1 MRMTTGFHGT
11 RGGEFVL
18 STCWHLL
25 IKVLKFLPHPGLDAA
40 FRGSGSVM

>member
-1 MRMTTGFHGT
+1 MRTTTGFHGT

-25 IKVLKFLPHPGLDAA
+25 IKVLKILLYPSIDAPSL
-40 FRGSGSVM
+40 GSGK